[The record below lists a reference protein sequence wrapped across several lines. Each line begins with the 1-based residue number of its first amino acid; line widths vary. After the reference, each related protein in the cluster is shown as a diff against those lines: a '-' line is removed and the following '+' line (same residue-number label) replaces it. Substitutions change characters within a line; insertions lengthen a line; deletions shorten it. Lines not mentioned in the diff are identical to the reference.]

1 MTTPARLLIFDA
13 DGTLRWTTVPGQR
26 YPLGADEWRLM
37 PGVAE
42 RLHDIPWSED
52 GPWLA
57 IASNQCGIGE
67 GLLDRG
73 LARRLLVDCVVAAAG
88 YLPPRS
94 VIDFCSCP
102 DGAPCPRQKPAPG
115 LLTAILQQFPVHPSE
130 ALYVGDLE
138 IDRLAAERAGIPFKW
153 AGDFFASAPEAGS
166 K

>member
-1 MTTPARLLIFDA
+1 MMIPRLLIFDA

-42 RLHDIPWSED
+42 RLRAIPWSKD

-67 GLLDRG
+67 GLIDRE
-73 LARRLLVDCVVAAAG
+73 LARRLLVDCVIAAAG
-88 YLPPRS
+88 GLPARA
-94 VIDFCSCP
+94 VIDFCSCAE
-102 DGAPCPRQKPAPG
+102 GTPCPRQKPAPG
-115 LLTAILQQFPVHPSE
+115 LLSGILRQFPVQPTE

-138 IDRLAAERAGIPFKW
+138 IDRMAAERAGIAFQW
-153 AGDFFASAPEAGS
+153 AGDFFAAPSSGGA